1 MVWII
6 PWLSCVNNGMLTT
19 EMPPRL
25 HNITVQSLM
34 MPGEYRWDDD
44 VLNDICNARDVEL
57 IKKIPLP
64 TNDREDS

>member
-1 MVWII
+1 
-6 PWLSCVNNGMLTT
+6 MLTT